1 MLEQLK
7 DGENN
12 PSDFMVILIFQCHS
26 KTPGLLE
33 TVFEVTKKDQSTTPG
48 EANDK
53 DVGRFTFYGSLI
65 FVPATTLV
73 LLHMVAVVVVDT

>member
-33 TVFEVTKKDQSTTPG
+33 TVFEVTKKD
-48 EANDK
+48 
-53 DVGRFTFYGSLI
+53 VGGFTFYGSLI